1 MRLCSEGVRRS
12 VGRLQ
17 EGRPEALQGELV
29 TFVAGLEAEL
39 FVEPV
44 SVGTALV
51 GRELHKI
58 APSRLELGDR
68 PFKHL
73 LA

>member
-1 MRLCSEGVRRS
+1 MLEERGEVW
-12 VGRLQ
+12 VWAFQ
-17 EGRPEALQGELV
+17 AAEPPEALQGELV
-29 TFVAGLEAEL
+29 TLVARLEAEL
-39 FVEPV
+39 FIEAVG
-44 SVGTALV
+44 VGTALV

-58 APSRLELGDR
+58 APSRLALGDR